1 VKLIVLIRFLCFLF
15 IGNSCLAQYCL
26 VLENQSKS
34 KRFFIEPG
42 DKIEWKYK
50 KDRAVLWARLDSVKE
65 NHFWTN
71 FSKDSIA
78 PEDISAIRFEE
89 AQLRAGWRTAGIF
102 ITAAGI
108 TYLLLDGIN
117 SVYLKSPTIYTAG
130 SVISGSTVT
139 LLGILM
145 MQLPKKKF
153 STKGAWHL
161 RIMPCY
167 R

>member
-1 VKLIVLIRFLCFLF
+1 MKLIVLIPVLLLVLLGNICF
-15 IGNSCLAQYCL
+15 AQYCL
-26 VLENQSKS
+26 VLENQNKS

-42 DKIEWKYK
+42 DKIEWKFT
-50 KDRAVLWARLDSVKE
+50 KDGAELWARLDSVKE
-65 NHFWTN
+65 THFWTN

-78 PEDISAIRFEE
+78 PGDISAIRFEE

-102 ITAAGI
+102 ITVAGI

-130 SVISGSTVT
+130 SLITGGTVT
-139 LLGILM
+139 LLGIMM